1 MKELN
6 SRSENIKRNETPKC
20 YESKTCWIEKISHT
34 NYIVQKISIQITQY
48 KDFKWYSEIII
59 WASQIIKVYKPWKM
73 YQTGFK
79 QYIL

>member
-34 NYIVQKISIQITQY
+34 NYMVQKISHTNYIVQKISHTNYMVQR
-48 KDFKWYSEIII
+48 F
-59 WASQIIKVYKPWKM
+59 
-73 YQTGFK
+73 
-79 QYIL
+79 

>member
-6 SRSENIKRNETPKC
+6 SRSENIKRNGTPKC
-20 YESKTCWIEKISHT
+20 YESKTCWIEKIS
-34 NYIVQKISIQITQY
+34 IQITWC
-48 KDFKWYSEIII
+48 KDFKWHSEIII